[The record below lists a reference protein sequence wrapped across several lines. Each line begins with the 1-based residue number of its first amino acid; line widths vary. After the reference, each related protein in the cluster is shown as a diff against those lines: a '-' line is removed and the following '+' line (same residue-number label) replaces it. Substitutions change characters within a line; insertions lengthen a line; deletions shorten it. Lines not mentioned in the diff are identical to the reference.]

1 VDIVPILEAV
11 SQAGRPLLILAED
24 VAGEALA
31 TLVVNKI
38 RGALTC
44 VAVKSPGYGDR
55 RKAILEDI
63 AILTGGT
70 VISEE
75 AGYKLEHATLDMLG
89 RAGRAVVGKEET
101 TIVEGR
107 GSTDE
112 IEKRIATIKHQ
123 FDEATSDYDREKL
136 QERMAKLA
144 GGVAVIQVGAATEV
158 ELREKKHRI
167 EDALAATRAAVEEG
181 IVAGGG
187 LALVRAIPA
196 LSRLKAHGDEAT
208 GISIVRKALE
218 EPMRQ
223 IASNA
228 GAEGSVVVEKVKGLE
243 QDVGF
248 NALTDKY
255 ENMFEA
261 GIVDP
266 VKVTRSA
273 LQNAG
278 SIAAMLLT
286 TECLIAD
293 KPAQDDA
300 ALKMPPM
307 SNMPM
312 M

>member
-1 VDIVPILEAV
+1 
-11 SQAGRPLLILAED
+11 
-24 VAGEALA
+24 
-31 TLVVNKI
+31 
-38 RGALTC
+38 
-44 VAVKSPGYGDR
+44 
-55 RKAILEDI
+55 
-63 AILTGGT
+63 
-70 VISEE
+70 
-75 AGYKLEHATLDMLG
+75 
-89 RAGRAVVGKEET
+89 
-101 TIVEGR
+101 
-107 GSTDE
+107 
-112 IEKRIATIKHQ
+112 
-123 FDEATSDYDREKL
+123 
-136 QERMAKLA
+136 
-144 GGVAVIQVGAATEV
+144 
-158 ELREKKHRI
+158 
-167 EDALAATRAAVEEG
+167 
-181 IVAGGG
+181 
-187 LALVRAIPA
+187 
-196 LSRLKAHGDEAT
+196 
-208 GISIVRKALE
+208 
-218 EPMRQ
+218 
-223 IASNA
+223 
-228 GAEGSVVVEKVKGLE
+228 VVVEKVKGLE